1 MTRYSDET
9 PPILAAFLPPSC
21 PMYLTDFFADA
32 DTDLIGCIRC
42 RDAQPL
48 EMALKIA
55 FQPIVD
61 VQARQVFAYEALIR
75 GAQGASAGEVLAAVR
90 PDQLYTFDQTCRV
103 LAIDTAQRLG
113 MDTYLSINFL
123 PNAVYEP
130 ATCIRLTLA
139 AARKVGFSPE
149 RLIFEMTESEK
160 MRDPGHALRII
171 KDYQQRGFLTAIDDF
186 GAGYSG
192 LNLLAEFQPH
202 IVKLDMAL
210 TRDIDRDAVRR
221 AIVGGVIGTCKALG
235 CQIIAE
241 GIERREEL
249 HTLRDMGV
257 TLFQGYLLARPA
269 LEALPEPDWRAC

>member
-1 MTRYSDET
+1 
-9 PPILAAFLPPSC
+9 
-21 PMYLTDFFADA
+21 MYLNEFFDDA
-32 DTDLIGCIRC
+32 DDELLGCIRC

-48 EMALKIA
+48 NMELKIA

-75 GAQGASAGEVLAAVR
+75 GAQGASAGEVIAAVR

-103 LAIDTAQRLG
+103 LAISTAKRLG
-113 MDTYLSINFL
+113 MESHLSINFL

-139 AARKVGFSPE
+139 AARKVDFPPE
-149 RLIFEMTESEK
+149 RLIFEMTESER
-160 MRDPGHALRII
+160 MRDPDHALRII

-192 LNLLAEFQPH
+192 LNLLAQFQPH

-210 TRDIDRDAVRR
+210 TRDIDQDTVRR
-221 AIVGGVIGTCKALG
+221 AIVGGVIGTCRSLG
-235 CQIIAE
+235 CEVIAE
-241 GIERREEL
+241 GIETRAEL

-257 TLFQGYLLARPA
+257 TLFQDYLLARPG
-269 LEALPEPDWRAC
+269 LDTLPQPDLSVC

>member
-1 MTRYSDET
+1 MQVPPPGSELHRLMTRFPRAGAVRWIGLRPARDVPMQET
-9 PPILAAFLPPSC
+9 DTAQAVAGGGLVGDRYKGGSGKRGLTLIQAEHLPVI
-21 PMYLTDFFADA
+21 A
-32 DTDLIGCIRC
+32 GC
-42 RDAQPL
+42 
-48 EMALKIA
+48 
-55 FQPIVD
+55 
-61 VQARQVFAYEALIR
+61 
-75 GAQGASAGEVLAAVR
+75 AGLAAV
-90 PDQLYTFDQTCRV
+90 
-103 LAIDTAQRLG
+103 
-113 MDTYLSINFL
+113 
-123 PNAVYEP
+123 EP
-130 ATCIRLTLA
+130 ARLRRNL
-139 AARKVGFSPE
+139 V
-149 RLIFEMTESEK
+149 I
-160 MRDPGHALRII
+160 
-171 KDYQQRGFLTAIDDF
+171 
-186 GAGYSG
+186 SG